1 MLNPKK
7 QLSRRTDEEWYRLI
21 MDCRKSGLSD
31 SQFCQ
36 ANGIPNSSFSTAVKR
51 LRKKSFAIPE
61 VTDVDI
67 HDLTLQKQDVVKVDI
82 IPDVQPPQM
91 TFITHIERFNLWP
104 LMKSVIVLLK
114 YKWTWHLPLDLQ
126 IVQFSFSGTN
136 LSIYLSKR
144 IMDEVL
150 IFTIFHL
157 FFRQLNHSFCSLIT
171 R

>member
-36 ANGIPNSSFSTAVKR
+36 VNGIPNSSFSTAVKR

-82 IPDVQPPQM
+82 IPDVQP
-91 TFITHIERFNLWP
+91 TGFY
-104 LMKSVIVLLK
+104 S
-114 YKWTWHLPLDLQ
+114 
-126 IVQFSFSGTN
+126 
-136 LSIYLSKR
+136 
-144 IMDEVL
+144 
-150 IFTIFHL
+150 
-157 FFRQLNHSFCSLIT
+157 
-171 R
+171 